1 MLIIICPPFENRL
14 PHIVIIWSLCSNV
27 LQLYHGW
34 VKSESSTI
42 PSAITRLFKAL
53 SEQVI
58 LILDN
63 SAKFTSILKLHACLT
78 HAYVKTKTFF
88 YIEPTPYP
96 SSSPKLMAKFTT
108 QTHHYK
114 SRQMTIVTGAIL
126 FKSSP

>member
-63 SAKFTSILKLHACLT
+63 RAKFHFNLEIACLSHT
-78 HAYVKTKTFF
+78 C
-88 YIEPTPYP
+88 ICEN
-96 SSSPKLMAKFTT
+96 
-108 QTHHYK
+108 
-114 SRQMTIVTGAIL
+114 
-126 FKSSP
+126 